1 VAEGWK
7 ERAGRNEALF
17 REVNERIAELEER
30 LDSGTG
36 SLPIICECSR
46 PDCTT
51 QIEIAIDEYATVR
64 RNPDRFIVAEGHEQA
79 GVEQVVAEGTGYVVV
94 EKVGVAAAAADAT

>member
-1 VAEGWK
+1 
-7 ERAGRNEALF
+7 
-17 REVNERIAELEER
+17 
-30 LDSGTG
+30 
-36 SLPIICECSR
+36 
-46 PDCTT
+46 
-51 QIEIAIDEYATVR
+51 VR